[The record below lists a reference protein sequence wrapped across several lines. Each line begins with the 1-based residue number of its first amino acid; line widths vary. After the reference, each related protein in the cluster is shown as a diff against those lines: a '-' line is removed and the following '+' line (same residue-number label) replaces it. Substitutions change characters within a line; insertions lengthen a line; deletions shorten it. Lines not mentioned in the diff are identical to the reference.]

1 MKLDVWLEEE
11 PSTAARLKVIAS
23 LSRALADSH
32 RRGLVLGGLA
42 PSHVDV
48 DSDGTAQL
56 EASGLGPGSPYEA
69 PEVAQGGPQSPK
81 ADIYSAAAVFY
92 EVLTGKP
99 PFQSDPPRPL
109 QEARPDLSQDLTD
122 AVTAC
127 MERDPEWRPADLSY
141 LQAVVQKLQ
150 KDAVAP
156 GKAQSP
162 RPAAAPRASGPPRT
176 FLDPAPRRRHD
187 DRSALTRALPVVLVL
202 VAIAGTGAAGLWYY
216 VLRPGRSA
224 PAAARTAPSPVNRPG
239 AAAPESSVSPPPANE
254 PLALPSRV
262 PDVAAPSPAAAS
274 PPAGRAAASPAIP
287 TTTEPKASARP
298 SPSSSPRSA
307 PPSALPTPE
316 AAPTPVANPGK
327 GDAAPPSLPEPAPVL
342 APTEAP
348 PAQGQDAGPGLIRT
362 VAPFRLRAGALQV
375 LDVHGSGLRSD
386 HQARIVPLRKREA
399 AAGFMV
405 TRYQLRSAALLL
417 VFVQVDAAV
426 RPGKYA
432 LSLVD
437 GSGAETNAF
446 AIEVVNK

>member
-1 MKLDVWLEEE
+1 MKLDVWLEQE
-11 PSTAARLKVIAS
+11 PSTAERLKVIAS
-23 LSRALADSH
+23 LCQALADSH
-32 RRGLVLGGLA
+32 GRGLVLGGLA

-48 DSDGTAQL
+48 DGDASAQL

-92 EVLTGKP
+92 EILTGKP

-141 LQAVVQKLQ
+141 LQAVVQKLR
-150 KDAVAP
+150 KEAAAP
-156 GKAQSP
+156 RKAQPP
-162 RPAAAPRASGPPRT
+162 RPAAAPRASGPAPM
-176 FLDPAPRRRHD
+176 FLDPSPRRRHD

-202 VAIAGTGAAGLWYY
+202 VAIAGTGGAWLWYD
-216 VLRPGRSA
+216 VLRSSGSA
-224 PAAARTAPSPVNRPG
+224 PAAARNAPSPANRPG
-239 AAAPESSVSPPPANE
+239 AAVPEASGSAAPAGE
-254 PLALPSRV
+254 PLPLPSRAA
-262 PDVAAPSPAAAS
+262 DVATPSPAVPSQPASRLTPSPAAAAT
-274 PPAGRAAASPAIP
+274 PA
-287 TTTEPKASARP
+287 PKASARP

-316 AAPTPVANPGK
+316 AVKAPDVNP
-327 GDAAPPSLPEPAPVL
+327 GDAAPTPSPEPAPVL
-342 APTEAP
+342 APTEAQ
-348 PAQGQDAGPGLIRT
+348 PAQGQDAGPALIRT
-362 VAPFRLRAGALQV
+362 IAPFRLRPGALQV
-375 LDVHGSGLRSD
+375 LDVHGSGLRAE
-386 HQARIVPLRKREA
+386 HRARIVPLRKREV
-399 AAGFMV
+399 AAGFNV
-405 TRYQLRSAALLL
+405 TRYQLRNPELLL

-432 LSLVD
+432 LSLQD
-437 GSGAETNAF
+437 ASGAETNAF